1 MLQRVLAIVL
11 SFTIVLGAAPIVSA
25 AATAGQI
32 SGVASGEQVAGQVA
46 RLRNLDLGQVAA
58 VTTTSASG
66 AFAFSGISEGNY
78 IVELVSNGSVV
89 GTTVPVTLTSKNM
102 TVQNLMLSASAAPA
116 AFLGPVGS
124 GSFWTSTFGMIT
136 VAAIGAGLTTAIVVT
151 KNDASSSK

>member
-1 MLQRVLAIVL
+1 MLQRVLAVVL
-11 SFTIVLGAAPIVSA
+11 SFTIVLGAAPIASA

-32 SGVASGEQVAGQVA
+32 SGIASGEQVAGQVA

-89 GTTVPVTLTSKNM
+89 GTSVPVTLTSKNM
-102 TVQNLMLSASAAPA
+102 TVQNLMLSASAAPP
-116 AFLGPVGS
+116 AFLGSLG